1 MNPRKIVWAF
11 SSVIIFVLAL
21 RVLELLGIVGVEV
34 DILIRWFAAASA
46 LLLATFIGVMIG
58 RNRLSLRGA
67 LVSMVLGVIVFPVSP
82 IVGMLIAV
90 SLPPTL
96 RGNFIVFGIF
106 VAGLPL
112 FVLGFLFWLRKKGFF
127 KSAKMNWTDKEM

>member
-1 MNPRKIVWAF
+1 MNSRKIVWAF

-34 DILIRWFAAASA
+34 DIVMRWLAAAST

-96 RGNFIVFGIF
+96 RGNLIVFGIF

-127 KSAKMNWTDKEM
+127 KSTKMNWTDKEM

>member
-1 MNPRKIVWAF
+1 MNPTKIVWAF

-21 RVLELLGIVGVEV
+21 RILELLGIVGVEA
-34 DILIRWFAAASA
+34 DILIRWLAAAST
-46 LLLATFIGVMIG
+46 LLLATFIGIMIG
-58 RNRLSLRGA
+58 RNKLSLRGA
-67 LVSMVLGVIVFPVSP
+67 IVSIVLGVIVFPVSP

-90 SLPPTL
+90 SLPLTF
-96 RGNFIVFGIF
+96 RGNPIVFGIF

-127 KSAKMNWTDKEM
+127 KSLKMSWTDKEM

>member
-1 MNPRKIVWAF
+1 VNPRKIVWAF

-21 RVLELLGIVGVEV
+21 RILELLGIVGVEV
-34 DILIRWFAAASA
+34 DILIRWLAAAST

-96 RGNFIVFGIF
+96 RCNPIVFGIF

-127 KSAKMNWTDKEM
+127 KSMKMSWTDKEM